1 MKYLIVFLV
10 FFSSYAQEEIS
21 VSLLEDVSNFIG
33 IDNTNSIYYIK
44 NNTLHK
50 KTNDKLKVYANIHL
64 GTITSVDIT
73 NPLKIVVF
81 FKDFNAVVILD
92 NELNELTDSINFTSL
107 LNKNVAYV
115 GTATNANLW
124 LLSNDDNS
132 LHIWNYKTKKVDVTI
147 PLQNDFK
154 YEFICSNYRN
164 IWLISKESALHYNEY
179 GSFLEQV
186 AIKNLKKG
194 IAYKNGFVYLVDKQ
208 LIYYNANQYKNL
220 LLENNEVE
228 VNFKKAFFYIVNDKI
243 YFFDGKSVNLINL

>member
-1 MKYLIVFLV
+1 MKYLIIFLA
-10 FFSSYAQEEIS
+10 FFSSYAQEEVP
-21 VSLLEDVSNFIG
+21 VSLFENVSNFIG
-33 IDNTNSIYYIK
+33 VDNTNHIYYIK
-44 NNTLHK
+44 NNTLYK
-50 KTNDKLKVYANIHL
+50 KTNDKLISYANIHL

-81 FKDFNAVVILD
+81 FKDFNVVVILD

-107 LNKNVAYV
+107 LNKNVTYV

-124 LLSNDDNS
+124 LFSNDDNT
-132 LHIWNYKTKKVDVTI
+132 LHLWNYKTKKVDVTI

-164 IWLISKESALHYNEY
+164 IWLISKESTLHYNEY
-179 GSFLEQV
+179 GSFIELV

-194 IAYKNGFVYLVDKQ
+194 IAYKNGFVYLANEQ

-220 LLENNEVE
+220 LIVDNEVE
-228 VNFKKAFFYIVNDKI
+228 VNFKKAFFYIVNDTV
-243 YFFDGKSVNLINL
+243 YFFDGKSINLINL